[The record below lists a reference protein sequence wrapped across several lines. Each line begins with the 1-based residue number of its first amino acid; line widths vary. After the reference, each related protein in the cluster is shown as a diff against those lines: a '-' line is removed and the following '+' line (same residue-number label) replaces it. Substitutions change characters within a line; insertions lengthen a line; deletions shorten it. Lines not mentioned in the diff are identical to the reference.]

1 MKAIDYSYPS
11 EYSFSY
17 MKEVNKTDRTKQL
30 KGFSKR
36 KIYSKEIIGKYIK
49 DKDVILDYGCGK
61 NPCPIELP
69 EDKKDIYFTRF
80 NHDIG
85 KNTRYPGVTSLL
97 PYDFVDIVIV
107 SNVLNVQPD
116 IEHIERVLGE
126 VDFCM
131 KDEGIAIIN
140 YPKEPRKAD
149 VLITAFDMK
158 LLLERK
164 FSEVKVIYNCC
175 KKLDA
180 GSSSP
185 IFLVKR

>member
-1 MKAIDYSYPS
+1 MKVVDYSAAS
-11 EYSFSY
+11 EYSSSY

-85 KNTRYPGVTSLL
+85 KNTRYPGVTSIL
-97 PYDFVDIVIV
+97 PFNFVDIVIV

-116 IEHIERVLGE
+116 MEHIERVLGE

-140 YPKEPRKAD
+140 YPKEPRKAE
-149 VLITAFDMK
+149 VLILPTDIM

-164 FSEVKVIYNCC
+164 FSEVEVIYNCC
-175 KKLDA
+175 KRLDTC
-180 GSSSP
+180 SSSP